1 MFAGTPSYFSQNG
14 FAKLQEKTML
24 TLEQKRLVPVA
35 AFAAEGNIDGLK
47 NALTEALDDKVAIN
61 AIKEVLVQTYA
72 YAGFPRS
79 LNALSALMDVV
90 NKRREAGKK
99 DEQGKNASPVHTD
112 KTMLEVGTGIQ
123 TKLVGQPVTGP
134 LFEFAPAIDQFLKSH
149 LFGDIF
155 VRDNLDY
162 ETREVATIAM
172 LAALQGAQS
181 QLKSHYQM
189 GTNTGLEKTDLQE
202 IVTILETK
210 VSPDVGKRASEVLDS
225 FLNG

>member
-1 MFAGTPSYFSQNG
+1 
-14 FAKLQEKTML
+14 ML
-24 TLEQKRLVPVA
+24 TLEQKGLVPVA
-35 AFAAEGNIDGLK
+35 AFAAEGNIDGLR
-47 NALTEALDDKVAIN
+47 NVLTEALDDKVAIN

-99 DEQGKNASPVHTD
+99 DEQGKDASPVHTD

-162 ETREVATIAM
+162 KTREVATIAM

-189 GTNTGLEKTDLQE
+189 GTNTGLEKQDLQE
-202 IVTILETK
+202 IVTILEAK
-210 VSPDVGKRASEVLDS
+210 VYPEVGKHASEVLAS

>member
-1 MFAGTPSYFSQNG
+1 M
-14 FAKLQEKTML
+14 
-24 TLEQKRLVPVA
+24 
-35 AFAAEGNIDGLK
+35 
-47 NALTEALDDKVAIN
+47 
-61 AIKEVLVQTYA
+61 
-72 YAGFPRS
+72 
-79 LNALSALMDVV
+79 
-90 NKRREAGKK
+90 
-99 DEQGKNASPVHTD
+99 
-112 KTMLEVGTGIQ
+112 
-123 TKLVGQPVTGP
+123 TGP

-172 LAALQGAQS
+172 LAALKGAQS

-189 GTNTGLEKTDLQE
+189 GTNTGLEKQDLKE

-210 VSPDVGKRASEVLDS
+210 VGPEVGKRASEVLDS

>member
-1 MFAGTPSYFSQNG
+1 
-14 FAKLQEKTML
+14 ML
-24 TLEQKRLVPVA
+24 TLEQKGLVPVA
-35 AFAAEGNIDGLK
+35 DFAAEGNIDGLR

-90 NKRREAGKK
+90 NKRREAGIK
-99 DEQGKNASPVHTD
+99 DEQGKDASPVHTD

-155 VRDNLDY
+155 VRDNLGY
-162 ETREVATIAM
+162 ETREVATISM

-181 QLKSHYQM
+181 QLKSHYQI
-189 GTNTGLEKTDLQE
+189 GTNTGLEKQDLRE
-202 IVTILETK
+202 IVAILESK
-210 VSPDVGKRASEVLDS
+210 VGAEVGKRASEVLDS

>member
-1 MFAGTPSYFSQNG
+1 
-14 FAKLQEKTML
+14 ML
-24 TLEQKRLVPVA
+24 TLEQKGLVPVA
-35 AFAAEGNIDGLK
+35 AFAAEGNIDGLR

-99 DEQGKNASPVHTD
+99 DEQGKDASPVHTD

-162 ETREVATIAM
+162 KTREVATIAM

-189 GTNTGLEKTDLQE
+189 GTNTGLEKQDLQE
-202 IVTILETK
+202 IVTILEAK
-210 VSPDVGKRASEVLDS
+210 VDPEVGKHASEVLDS

>member
-1 MFAGTPSYFSQNG
+1 
-14 FAKLQEKTML
+14 ML
-24 TLEQKRLVPVA
+24 TLKQKRLVPVA
-35 AFAAEGNIDGLK
+35 AFATEGNIDGLR
-47 NALTEALDDKVAIN
+47 NALAQALDDKVAIN
-61 AIKEVLVQTYA
+61 DIKEVLVQTYA

-90 NKRREAGKK
+90 NKRHNAGKK
-99 DEQGKNASPVHTD
+99 DEQGRDASPVHTD
-112 KTMLEVGTGIQ
+112 KTMLEVGSGIQ

-189 GTNTGLEKTDLQE
+189 GTNTGLEKKICRKL
-202 IVTILETK
+202 L
-210 VSPDVGKRASEVLDS
+210 P
-225 FLNG
+225 FLNRRSVRKLENVQAKCLIVS

>member
-1 MFAGTPSYFSQNG
+1 
-14 FAKLQEKTML
+14 ML

-35 AFAAEGNIDGLK
+35 AFATEGNIDGLR
-47 NALTEALDDKVAIN
+47 NALAQALDDKVAIN

-90 NKRREAGKK
+90 NKRREAGIK
-99 DEQGKNASPVHTD
+99 DEQGKDASSFHTD
-112 KTMLEVGTGIQ
+112 KTMLEVGIGIQ

-162 ETREVATIAM
+162 KTREVATIAM

-189 GTNTGLEKTDLQE
+189 GTNTGLEKKDLQE
-202 IVTILETK
+202 IVTILEAK
-210 VSPDVGKRASEVLDS
+210 VCPEVGKHASGVLDS

>member
-1 MFAGTPSYFSQNG
+1 
-14 FAKLQEKTML
+14 ML
-24 TLEQKRLVPVA
+24 TLEQKGLVPVA
-35 AFAAEGNIDGLK
+35 AFAAEGNIDGLR
-47 NALTEALDDKVAIN
+47 NVLTEALDDKVAIN

-99 DEQGKNASPVHTD
+99 DEQGKDASPVHTD
-112 KTMLEVGTGIQ
+112 KTVLEVGTGIQ
-123 TKLVGQPVTGP
+123 TKLVGQPVTGS

-162 ETREVATIAM
+162 KTREVATIAM

-189 GTNTGLEKTDLQE
+189 GTNTGLEKQDLQE
-202 IVTILETK
+202 IVTILEAK
-210 VSPDVGKRASEVLDS
+210 VDPEVGKHASEVLDS

>member
-1 MFAGTPSYFSQNG
+1 
-14 FAKLQEKTML
+14 ML

-99 DEQGKNASPVHTD
+99 DEQGKDATPVHTD
-112 KTMLEVGTGIQ
+112 KTMVVVGTEIQ

-210 VSPDVGKRASEVLDS
+210 VSPEVGKRASEVLDS

>member
-1 MFAGTPSYFSQNG
+1 
-14 FAKLQEKTML
+14 ML

-35 AFAAEGNIDGLK
+35 AFAAEGNIDGLR
-47 NALTEALDDKVAIN
+47 NALTEALDGKVAIN

-90 NKRREAGKK
+90 NKRHKAGKK
-99 DEQGKNASPVHTD
+99 DEQGKDALPFHTD

-155 VRDNLDY
+155 VRDNLGY

-189 GTNTGLEKTDLQE
+189 GTNTGLEKQDLRE
-202 IVTILETK
+202 IVAILEAK
-210 VSPDVGKRASEVLDS
+210 VGPEVGKRASEVLDS